1 MHSKFFYRGRWAMA
15 AVLKS
20 FGLVSGDK
28 VVLQGYTCIAVP
40 QAISALGMVPL
51 IVDTDE
57 NSLFMSPSVLEETL
71 KKNDVKCVIIQ
82 HTFGYLAPE
91 SLYNICNRYEVKII
105 DDCAHLFPGFNSFVK
120 ADYLTSN
127 RFYSME
133 WGKPVPV
140 GIGGFLES
148 ENPIVSLK
156 NMRYDIVK
164 IIKIELQYLG
174 FLLFYRPFFFFK
186 IKKLFSFLIKLG
198 LFEGNNMNIKEFD
211 TSNEEMS
218 IHISPL
224 VKKRYLK
231 ELKRK
236 RLLFDKNYNEFCQI
250 IELLNNELPSKLSNF
265 NLENSIP
272 MRFPVWVSD
281 KKEVLKRASELNIPL
296 GDWYSTAVDPLSI
309 GEVKELGWTNSNLE
323 NSKNL
328 SEHIVT
334 IPLDK
339 YQNQKSLKKVIML
352 LKKHVK

>member
-20 FGLVSGDK
+20 FGLVPGDK
-28 VVLQGYTCIAVP
+28 VVLQSYTCIAVP
-40 QAISALGMVPL
+40 QGISALGMFPL

-57 NSLFMSPSVLEETL
+57 NSLFMSPSILEDTL

-91 SLYNICNRYEVKII
+91 SLYKICDKYNVKII
-105 DDCAHLFPGFNSFVK
+105 DDCAHLFPGFNSIIK
-120 ADYLTSN
+120 ADYLTGN
-127 RFYSME
+127 KFYSME

-148 ENPIVSLK
+148 ESPIISLK
-156 NMRYDIVK
+156 NMRYDIMK

-174 FLLFYRPFFFFK
+174 FQLFYRPFFFFK
-186 IKKLFSFLIKLG
+186 IKKLFGILTKLG
-198 LFEGNNMNIKEFD
+198 LFEGNNMNIKD
-211 TSNEEMS
+211 LDMSNKEMY
-218 IHISPL
+218 IHISPF

-236 RLLFDKNYNEFCQI
+236 LFLFDNKRNEFQKI
-250 IELLNNELPSKLSNF
+250 IQLLHSQLPSKISKF
-265 NLENSIP
+265 NLEKSMP
-272 MRFPVWVSD
+272 MRFPVWVND
-281 KKEVLKRASELNIPL
+281 KKEVLKKASKLNIPL

-309 GEVKELGWTNSNLE
+309 DEVKELGWTKFNLE
-323 NSKNL
+323 NSTNL

-334 IPLDK
+334 IPIDK
-339 YQNQKSLKKVIML
+339 NLNEKSFEKIILL
-352 LKKHVK
+352 LKKYI

>member
-1 MHSKFFYRGRWAMA
+1 MA

-40 QAISALGMVPL
+40 QGISALGMVPL
-51 IVDTDE
+51 VVDTDK
-57 NSLFMSPSVLEETL
+57 NSLFMSPYLLEDTL
-71 KKNDVKCVIIQ
+71 KNNDVKCVIIQ

-91 SLYNICNRYEVKII
+91 SLYDICNKYHVKII

-148 ENPIVSLK
+148 ENPIISLE

-211 TSNEEMS
+211 MSNEEMY

-236 RLLFDKNYNEFCQI
+236 KILFDKKYNEFRKI
-250 IELLNNELPSKLSNF
+250 IELLHSELPSKISKF
-265 NLENSIP
+265 NLDNSIP
-272 MRFPVWVSD
+272 MRFPVWVND

-296 GDWYSTAVDPLSI
+296 GDWYSTTVDPLSI
-309 GEVKELGWTNSNLE
+309 DEVKELGWTSSNLE
-323 NSKNL
+323 NSRNL

-339 YQNQKSLKKVIML
+339 YQNKKSLKRIIVF
-352 LKKHVK
+352 LKKHVNLNI